1 MFQIPVTSDPSQEQ
15 NFSAYGYDLKLS
27 LRWNTVGKVWQFDL
41 FDNRTMK
48 YISRGEGL
56 AVWAPSLLQSNF
68 PLLLTLSDSSG
79 LGLNAIHLEEM
90 GQRINLHILSKDE
103 FYEAI
108 RPSN

>member
-1 MFQIPVTSDPSQEQ
+1 MYQIPVTSDPSQEQ
-15 NFSAYGYDLKLS
+15 NFTLYGYDLKLT

-41 FDNRTMK
+41 FDNRTMA

-56 AVWAPSLLQSNF
+56 AVGAPSLLQSNF

-79 LGLNAIHLEEM
+79 LGLNPIRLDEM
-90 GQRINLHILSKDE
+90 GQRIQLHILSKDE

-108 RPSN
+108 WAPA